1 VDDVTLLQGDCLD
14 ILPTLGAGSVDAIVT
29 SPPYFHQRDYGHP
42 SQIGLEETVA
52 GYVASLVR
60 VFTLASLTL
69 KPTGTFWINLG
80 DSFNGYFGN
89 QRGTSLEETVQAT
102 RPKFPQGMG
111 LRCKILK
118 NKDLIG
124 IPWRVAF
131 ALQESGL
138 YLRSDNIWFK
148 TEPKPES
155 RVKDRPHRAHEY
167 VFLFSK
173 GEDYYFDRNAIR
185 PTKPGRNSVWP
196 ISPRRASNSHPAD
209 YPLDLVRPCVL
220 MGCPEGGT
228 VLDPFAGS
236 GTTLV
241 VCRKSGRKAIGI
253 ELIEVNI
260 EEARRRLIHAETP
273 LFQGFGVD
281 ILGE

>member
-148 TEPKPES
+148 I
-155 RVKDRPHRAHEY
+155 A
-167 VFLFSK
+167 
-173 GEDYYFDRNAIR
+173 
-185 PTKPGRNSVWP
+185 PTSMYSC
-196 ISPRRASNSHPAD
+196 SPRAKITTSIGTRSDPPSPVAIVCGRSRRAGHQTPIPPTTRS
-209 YPLDLVRPCVL
+209 
-220 MGCPEGGT
+220 T
-228 VLDPFAGS
+228 WFARA
-236 GTTLV
+236 
-241 VCRKSGRKAIGI
+241 C
-253 ELIEVNI
+253 
-260 EEARRRLIHAETP
+260 
-273 LFQGFGVD
+273 
-281 ILGE
+281 